1 MPTLA
6 INGGDKTRD
15 AGWPSWPPDDP
26 GFLASL
32 ARVIESRVWGTGGE
46 WTNRATE
53 MMCEQHGAKF
63 GVALSSGTTA
73 LDVALRSVGVKVGT
87 EVIVPPYTF
96 IATASSV
103 VSVGAI
109 PIFVD
114 IDPDTFNLDPTRIED
129 AITERTS
136 AIIAVHI
143 GGSPAAMDEIMA
155 IAKRHGLAVVEDCAQ
170 AHGAIYRGRR
180 IGAIGDAGAFSFQS
194 SKNVTAGE
202 GGMVLTND
210 PDVYSRSWSIHT
222 CGRVPE
228 GEWYDHRVMG
238 WNHRMTQFQGALICR
253 CMEMLPEQ
261 FELRARNGDYLRGRL
276 DDIEGVSLQELTD
289 PDNVSAFHLY
299 IFKYD
304 AEAFGGLSRDRFL
317 AALSA
322 EGIPASRGY
331 NPLYREGVFA
341 NNVHMDEFPF
351 AKPYYDGDVYY
362 NAVSCP
368 ACEDI
373 CDSSGFWMSQCT
385 GLADEQAMDDIVDAM
400 LKIRDS
406 LGELREP

>member
-1 MPTLA
+1 MANLA
-6 INGGDKTRD
+6 IKGGPKTR
-15 AGWPSWPPDDP
+15 AQGWPTWPPDDP
-26 GFLASL
+26 GFLRNLTAVL
-32 ARVIESRVWGTGGE
+32 ESRVWGTGGQ
-46 WTNRATE
+46 WTTRAVE
-53 MMCEQHGAKF
+53 MMAEHHGAKY

-103 VSVGAI
+103 ISVGAI

-114 IDPDTFNLDPTRIED
+114 IDPATLNLDPTQLEA

-155 IAKRHGLAVVEDCAQ
+155 VARRHGLKVVEDCAQ
-170 AHGAIYRGRR
+170 AHGAIYKDRKV
-180 IGAIGDAGAFSFQS
+180 GAIGDAGAFSFQS

-202 GGMVLTND
+202 GGMLLTND
-210 PDVYSRSWSIHT
+210 PDVYSRSWSIHN

-253 CMEMLPEQ
+253 GMELLPEQ
-261 FELRARNGDYLRGRL
+261 FARRARNGDYLRRRL
-276 DDIEGVSLQELTD
+276 EEVEGVELQALTD
-289 PDNVSAFHLY
+289 PSNVSAFHLY
-299 IFKYD
+299 IFRYHPD
-304 AEAFGGLSRDRFL
+304 AFDGLSRDRFI
-317 AALSA
+317 AALA
-322 EGIPASRGY
+322 HEGIPCARGY

-341 NNVHMDEFPF
+341 HNVHLDEFPF
-351 AKPYYDGDVYY
+351 APPYYTGQVDYS
-362 NAVSCP
+362 AVSCP
-368 ACEDI
+368 V
-373 CDSSGFWMSQCT
+373 CDHVCDHGSFWMSQCT
-385 GLADEQAMDDIVDAM
+385 GLADEQAMDDIVNAM
-400 LKIRDS
+400 LKIRDH
-406 LGELREP
+406 LDELRAE

>member
-1 MPTLA
+1 MPNLA
-6 INGGDKTRD
+6 IKGGPKTREQ
-15 AGWPSWPPDDP
+15 GWPAWPPDDP
-26 GFLASL
+26 GFLRNLTAVL
-32 ARVIESRVWGTGGE
+32 ESGVWGTGGQ
-46 WTNRATE
+46 WTTRAVE
-53 MMCEQHGAKF
+53 MMAEHHEAKY

-103 VSVGAI
+103 ISVGAI
-109 PIFVD
+109 PVFVD
-114 IDPDTFNLDPTRIED
+114 IDPATFNLDPSKIEA

-155 IAKRHGLAVVEDCAQ
+155 IARKHGLKVVEDCAQ
-170 AHGAIYRGRR
+170 AHGAIYKGRKV
-180 IGAIGDAGAFSFQS
+180 GAIGDAGAFSFQS

-202 GGMVLTND
+202 GGMLLTND
-210 PDVYSRSWSIHT
+210 PDVYSRSWSIHN

-238 WNHRMTQFQGALICR
+238 WNHRMTQFQGALVCR

-261 FELRARNGDYLRGRL
+261 FALRARNGDYLRQRL
-276 DDIEGVSLQELTD
+276 SEVDGVELQALTD
-289 PDNVSAFHLY
+289 PSNVSAFHLY
-299 IFKYD
+299 IFRYD
-304 AEAFGGLSRDRFL
+304 PDAFDGLTRDRFI
-317 AALSA
+317 AALGH
-322 EGIPASRGY
+322 EGIPCARGY

-341 NNVHMDEFPF
+341 DKVHVDEFPF
-351 AKPYYDGDVYY
+351 GPPYYTAEVDY

-368 ACEDI
+368 ACEEI
-373 CDSSGFWMSQCT
+373 CDNGGFWMSQRT
-385 GLADEQAMDDIVDAM
+385 GLADEQAMDDIVNAM
-400 LKIRDS
+400 LKIRDN
-406 LGELREP
+406 LDELRED

>member
-6 INGGDKTRD
+6 INGGAKVREE
-15 AGWPSWPPDDP
+15 GWPQWPPDDP
-26 GFLASL
+26 GFLENLKAVLDSG
-32 ARVIESRVWGTGGE
+32 VWGTGGE
-46 WTNRATE
+46 WTQRATQ
-53 MMCEQHGAKF
+53 MMCEYHGARY

-73 LDVALRSVGVKVGT
+73 LDVALRSVGVKPGS

-103 VSVGAI
+103 ISVGAI

-114 IDPDTFNLDPTRIED
+114 IDPDSFNLDPTKIED
-129 AITERTS
+129 AITEHTS

-155 IAKRHGLAVVEDCAQ
+155 IARAHGLKVVEDCAQ
-170 AHGAIYRGRR
+170 AHGAVYKGRKV
-180 IGAIGDAGAFSFQS
+180 GAIGDAGAFSFQS

-210 PDVYSRSWSIHT
+210 ADVFSRSWSIHN

-238 WNHRMTQFQGALICR
+238 WNHRLTQFQGALICR
-253 CMEMLPEQ
+253 CMELLPEQ
-261 FELRARNGDYLRGRL
+261 FERRARNGDHLRARL
-276 DDIEGVSLQELTD
+276 EEIEGIELQRLTH
-289 PDNVSAFHLY
+289 PSNVSAFHLY

-304 AEAFGGLSRDRFL
+304 AQAFDGLSRDRFL

-322 EGIPASRGY
+322 EGIGAARGY

-341 NNVHMDEFPF
+341 GNVHLDEFPF
-351 AKPYYDGDVYY
+351 AARYYDGHVDY
-362 NAVSCP
+362 ARVSCP
-368 ACEDI
+368 ACEHI
-373 CDSSGFWMSQCT
+373 CDSGGFWMPQRY
-385 GLADEQAMDDIVDAM
+385 GLADAQAMDDIADAM
-400 LKIRDS
+400 IKIRDN
-406 LGELREP
+406 LGELKEA